1 MPSTTQYR
9 GAARRQHEKV
19 LSIIGP
25 PQRAAY
31 GSAEIEKLDIY
42 KTRRPNAPIIAYIH
56 GGACVAAARPRNAY
70 IAEPF
75 VKAGAHLSPSKEVAG
90 GLDHIV

>member
-1 MPSTTQYR
+1 
-9 GAARRQHEKV
+9 V

-56 GGACVAAARPRNAY
+56 GGAWRGGRSAQNAY

-75 VKAGAHLSPSKEVAG
+75 VKAGAHFVPI
-90 GLDHIV
+90 GLQTM